1 MIPVP
6 PANGPSL
13 CAIWIQRERL
23 VEERACSRVIL
34 SEGREGVSGG
44 PQYEGIVRIVLQRS
58 PAKLHS
64 ERFIH
69 ARGTPALLSAHA
81 MAICREGG
89 RRGVRRLE
97 FERARQ
103 QAQ

>member
-6 PANGPSL
+6 PTNGPSL

-34 SEGREGVSGG
+34 SECRDGVSGG
-44 PQYEGIVRIVLQRS
+44 PQHEGIVRVVLQRS
-58 PAKLHS
+58 LGKLHS

-81 MAICREGG
+81 MAIRREGG
-89 RRGVRRLE
+89 RSRVHWLE
-97 FERARQ
+97 FEGARQ
-103 QAQ
+103 QTQ